1 MLENIRRQ
9 LQSQKD
15 VDYFVQNPVAGTTKG
30 KVPGKEAE
38 GKESPGG
45 WMAERLNDQMVGSKE
60 NIHPDFEEFIF
71 AQPSRPGLWVTSR

>member
-1 MLENIRRQ
+1 MRASRIRRKAASDVNERTARQWEALQARVQPSVMLENIRRQ

-15 VDYFVQNPVAGTTKG
+15 VDYFVQNPVVGTTKG

-45 WMAERLNDQMVGSKE
+45 
-60 NIHPDFEEFIF
+60 
-71 AQPSRPGLWVTSR
+71 

>member
-1 MLENIRRQ
+1 MRASRIRRKVASDVNERTARQWEALQARGQPSVMLENIRRQ

-15 VDYFVQNPVAGTTKG
+15 VDYFVQNLVVGTTKG

-45 WMAERLNDQMVGSKE
+45 
-60 NIHPDFEEFIF
+60 
-71 AQPSRPGLWVTSR
+71 